1 MKVIIWADEP
11 NNGLPVRDKL
21 REMGHTAMIRDAR
34 AFSGFA
40 DVERCDAL
48 AFVDASKRALIIA
61 EYRTPAAQERYG
73 QVQVFDVETG
83 DFGEPIGMPDI
94 PEIPAEPKEPTE
106 ADLLNNR
113 TDRLT
118 DDDLR
123 TFVRVKT
130 GVAPAEDATREDLE
144 ALLRQAG
151 PGAPAPT
158 DAEQEEIKRR
168 VREITGG
175 DPEGSKEPPPATE
188 PPPET
193 ETKTETAAEAPPPPP
208 PETPAG
214 PGRRIRKPAG

>member
-144 ALLRQAG
+144 ALLRQSG

-158 DAEQEEIKRR
+158 DAEQLQAHDA
-168 VREITGG
+168 GG
-175 DPEGSKEPPPATE
+175 CAPPVYT
-188 PPPET
+188 
-193 ETKTETAAEAPPPPP
+193 APPPPP
-208 PETPAG
+208 EPAAA
-214 PGRRIRKPAG
+214 PQRGRRDRKTQAGQ